1 MKARDLLQPRGAPMG
16 LTLATLSLL
25 CLGSEAP
32 RAGCGPTTSFAVNGE
47 IAKPTVFDLPR
58 LRQFSPVQ
66 AKVKYSVTVTKSF
79 TGALLWDVV
88 NSPPAGPVKVDPK
101 VNDDILGKIV
111 IVTGC
116 DGYRTVFGAGE
127 IGPSYGGN
135 RIIVAYAVDGQ
146 ALGRSGFA
154 RIVAPG
160 DQGRG
165 RFVSNIV
172 RIDVKDPVK

>member
-1 MKARDLLQPRGAPMG
+1 MKARDPLQPRRAPTR
-16 LTLATLSLL
+16 LILITLSLL
-25 CLGSEAP
+25 CFVSEEVQ
-32 RAGCGPTTSFAVNGE
+32 AGCAPTTSFAVTGE

-58 LRQFSPVQ
+58 LRQFSPVE
-66 AKVKYSVTVTKSF
+66 AKVKYSGTVTKLF
-79 TGALLWDVV
+79 TGALLWEVV

-111 IVTGC
+111 VITGC

-146 ALGRSGFA
+146 SLGRSGFA

-160 DQGRG
+160 DAGRG
-165 RFVSNIV
+165 RFVSSIA
-172 RIDVKDPVK
+172 RIDVKDS